1 MHLTGSSALSRQGQG
16 RETRP
21 QAKAHRASM
30 QGGDPSAR
38 QGRGVAGRDWP
49 QLQRERMD
57 DREAR
62 AMTRKTLFGTPP
74 AKRTKRLP
82 PGMVCN
88 RLARRPSIALPH
100 VDNDGDFC
108 ERGGGSVTPD
118 PRSARRGTA
127 PRGRGSRVA
136 AAGAGSVTG
145 VSKPMA
151 DGSLVDAL
159 LPAEPRRGRNAE
171 GSRHSLYGGTAPTA
185 DIGHTST
192 IVVVTIAMSLLR
204 CIS

>member
-1 MHLTGSSALSRQGQG
+1 LTGSSALSRQGQG

-57 DREAR
+57 DREACVL
-62 AMTRKTLFGTPP
+62 TRKTLFGTPP

-88 RLARRPSIALPH
+88 RLARARVLPCLTSTMTAIFASAAG
-100 VDNDGDFC
+100 VRNA
-108 ERGGGSVTPD
+108 
-118 PRSARRGTA
+118 RSAQRA
-127 PRGRGSRVA
+127 PRDSAARARITSRRGRGRLGHGRVEA
-136 AAGAGSVTG
+136 DGRRVIGRRIAAGGA
-145 VSKPMA
+145 P
-151 DGSLVDAL
+151 
-159 LPAEPRRGRNAE
+159 RGRNAE

>member
-1 MHLTGSSALSRQGQG
+1 MTGSSASARQGQG

-62 AMTRKTLFGTPP
+62 AMTWKTLFGTPP

-88 RLARRPSIALPH
+88 QLARRPSIALPH
-100 VDNDGDFC
+100 VDNEGDFL
-108 ERGGGSVTPD
+108 RARRRVRNA
-118 PRSARRGTA
+118 RSAQRA
-127 PRGRGSRVA
+127 PRDSAARARSTSCRGRGRLGHGRVEA
-136 AAGAGSVTG
+136 DGRRVIGRRIAAGGA
-145 VSKPMA
+145 
-151 DGSLVDAL
+151 
-159 LPAEPRRGRNAE
+159 PARKECGGEP
-171 GSRHSLYGGTAPTA
+171 P
-185 DIGHTST
+185 
-192 IVVVTIAMSLLR
+192 
-204 CIS
+204 